1 MPIVR
6 QFTPAVGPL
15 GALAFRSGL
24 GQFKQRQ
31 DQFNLNAAM
40 EVARFGLAA
49 QDADRRFQFAQQDR
63 AAQQQARQQAMEAQ
77 AYQAEQNR
85 MAEAAQQQ
93 QDFQNR
99 VALQQLTQQ
108 GQLDYIDAQAQ
119 AWGERDMNKL
129 QAQQQFDQWQQMMGE
144 PGDAG
149 VAAAISSQADN
160 AIAQINQ
167 MDLGD
172 DLNAKRMRGRLLAD
186 YESLKKYERVL
197 PPDSYADLAQ
207 EWLDRVQKA
216 DLGQYEKKP
225 FNMDDLLS
233 DKVRFINGRDL
244 SDGAWVAES
253 RNGEL
258 VPKFVPPPKK
268 EEPKAAPQL
277 IDDKP
282 ATMDSL
288 EAAALK
294 ELLLSAKRP
303 VEGKNPDGTPKYGE
317 PTPPTTAEIE
327 EKVVEIAKRRA
338 KIAAA
343 LKTAAAD
350 SAEGAANAE
359 SGMQPIPTD
368 PNAAGGF
375 QQLPVDPRE
384 AMKAE
389 LLKLPPT
396 TAATADDV
404 KNAKPGPINFNG
416 RQLLKYPDGSFDS
429 LN

>member
-31 DQFNLNAAM
+31 DAFNLNAAM
-40 EVARFGLAA
+40 DVARFNLAA

-85 MAEAAQQQ
+85 LAEAAQQQ

-108 GQLDYIDAQAQ
+108 GQLDYIDAQAE
-119 AWGERDMNKL
+119 AWGERDMQKL
-129 QAQQQFDQWQQMMGE
+129 QAQQQFEQWQHMMGE
-144 PGDAG
+144 PGDAD
-149 VAAAISSQADN
+149 VAAAVGSQVEN
-160 AIAQINQ
+160 AVAQLNQ

-172 DLNAKRMRGRLLAD
+172 NLNAKRMRGRLLAD
-186 YESLKKYERVL
+186 AESLKRYEKVM
-197 PPDSYADLAQ
+197 PPDSYAELAQ
-207 EWLDRVQKA
+207 EFLDRVQKSNV
-216 DLGQYEKKP
+216 GQYEKKP
-225 FNMDDLLS
+225 FNMDELIK

-244 SDGAWVAES
+244 SDGAWVVES
-253 RNGEL
+253 RNGEM

-268 EEPKAAPQL
+268 EEPQQAPKL

-303 VEGKNPDGTPKYGE
+303 VTGKDKDGNDIPGDPEPPKPE
-317 PTPPTTAEIE
+317 EIE
-327 EKVVEIAKRRA
+327 AKVIEIAKRRA
-338 KIAAA
+338 KIAAT
-343 LKTAAAD
+343 LKTAVAD
-350 SAEGAANAE
+350 EAEKTGAAEAAASQE
-359 SGMQPIPTD
+359 PFQTLPF
-368 PNAAGGF
+368 NAATPDD
-375 QQLPVDPRE
+375 L
-384 AMKAE
+384 E
-389 LLKLPPT
+389 LAP
-396 TAATADDV
+396 
-404 KNAKPGPINFNG
+404 PGPVEFNG
-416 RQLLKYPDGSFDS
+416 QRLMKYPDGSFDP
-429 LN
+429 L